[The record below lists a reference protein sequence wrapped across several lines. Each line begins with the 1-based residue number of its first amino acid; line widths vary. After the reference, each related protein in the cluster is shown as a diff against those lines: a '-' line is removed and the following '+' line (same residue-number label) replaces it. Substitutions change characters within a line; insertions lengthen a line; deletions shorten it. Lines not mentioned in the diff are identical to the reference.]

1 MISNHKI
8 QTALDE
14 IKDISRIDLALYT
27 EKGKPVAATFEPEGD
42 LEGAITSFADS
53 MAESQML
60 SGYHFFKVI
69 ADGEIEYILLTKSQ
83 AEDAYMVGRLA
94 VCQIRNLAAAYMEQ
108 FDRNNFMQNI
118 LLGNMLVV
126 DMYNKAQK
134 LHIEQA
140 ERVVYVID
148 LEDKKDSTAVELV
161 KNLFATKMRDYVTEV
176 DEQSIVLIKDVR
188 DVKNED
194 ELQKLADMIV
204 DNMHT
209 EAVEL
214 VKNLFATK
222 MRDYVTEVD
231 EQSIVL
237 IKDVRDVK
245 NEDELQK
252 LADMIVDNM
261 HTEAMVRVRVG
272 YGNQVN
278 NLPDIAKSYQEA
290 KMALEV
296 GKIFYA
302 EKETI
307 AYRYLGIGRLIYQLP
322 MSLCEMF
329 IHEVFGDEIPD
340 IFNEET
346 TTTIQ
351 KFFENNLNISETA
364 RQLYV
369 HRNTLV
375 YRLERLE
382 KIIGLDIRKFDDA
395 MTFKLALMVISHMR
409 YARRQDTD
417 QR

>member
-1 MISNHKI
+1 MISTHKL

-14 IKDISRIDLALYT
+14 IKEISRIDLALYT
-27 EKGKPVAATFEPEGD
+27 EKGKMTAATFEPEKD
-42 LEGAITSFADS
+42 FEAAVCSFVDS
-53 MAESQML
+53 LAESQMVA
-60 SGYHFFKVI
+60 GCHFFKVLVE
-69 ADGEIEYILLTKSQ
+69 GELEYVLLTRAS

-94 VCQIRNLAAAYMEQ
+94 VCQIRNLVSAYMEQ

-140 ERVVYVID
+140 ERVVYVIG
-148 LEDKKDSTAVELV
+148 LEQKKDASVVELV
-161 KNLFATKMRDYVTEV
+161 KNLFASKSRDFVTEV
-176 DEQSIVLIKDVR
+176 DDQSIILIKDTR
-188 DVKNED
+188 DMKQEQD
-194 ELQKLADMIV
+194 LQTLADMIV
-204 DNMHT
+204 DN
-209 EAVEL
+209 L
-214 VKNLFATK
+214 
-222 MRDYVTEVD
+222 
-231 EQSIVL
+231 
-237 IKDVRDVK
+237 
-245 NEDELQK
+245 
-252 LADMIVDNM
+252 

-272 YGNQVN
+272 YGNRVN
-278 NLPDIAKSYQEA
+278 NLQDIAKSYQEA
-290 KMALEV
+290 RMALEV
-296 GKIFYA
+296 GRIFYA

-329 IHEVFGDEIPD
+329 IHEVFGDEVPD
-340 IFNEET
+340 IFNEEIS
-346 TTTIQ
+346 TTIQ

-395 MTFKLALMVISHMR
+395 MTFKIAMMVLAHMN
-409 YARRQDTD
+409 YQKVEE
-417 QR
+417 

>member
-1 MISNHKI
+1 MVSNHKI

-14 IKDISRIDLALYT
+14 IKEISRIDLAIYS
-27 EKGKPVAATFEPEGD
+27 EKGKPVAATFEPEVNM
-42 LEGAITSFADS
+42 EEAVTSFAVS

-60 SGYHFFKVI
+60 AGCHFFKVI
-69 ADGEIEYILLTKSQ
+69 VEGEVEYILLTKSS
-83 AEDAYMVGRLA
+83 AEDAYMVGKLA

-140 ERVVYVID
+140 ERVVFVID
-148 LEDKKDSTAVELV
+148 VEGKKDSTTMELV
-161 KNLFATKMRDYVTEV
+161 KNLFVTKTKDFVTEI
-176 DEQSIVLIKDVR
+176 DEQTIILIKDTR
-188 DVKNED
+188 DMKTD
-194 ELQKLADMIV
+194 KELQNLAHVIV
-204 DNMHT
+204 DNM
-209 EAVEL
+209 
-214 VKNLFATK
+214 N
-222 MRDYVTEVD
+222 
-231 EQSIVL
+231 
-237 IKDVRDVK
+237 
-245 NEDELQK
+245 
-252 LADMIVDNM
+252 
-261 HTEAMVRVRVG
+261 TEAMVRVRVG
-272 YGNQVN
+272 FGNRVN
-278 NLPDIAKSYQEA
+278 NLQDIAKSYQEA

-296 GKIFYA
+296 GRIFYA
-302 EKETI
+302 EKDVI
-307 AYRYLGIGRLIYQLP
+307 AYSLLGIGRLIYQIP

-375 YRLERLE
+375 YRLERIE
-382 KIIGLDIRKFDDA
+382 KEIGLDIRKFDDA
-395 MTFKLALMVISHMR
+395 MTFRIAVMVLAHVKDADSSK
-409 YARRQDTD
+409 
-417 QR
+417 